1 MSFAPTYLHC
11 RYVLPSP
18 PCTTPL
24 SIAATP
30 TLPLP
35 PLPRLIIMQL
45 NGEGVQTK
53 AFWHPATTACFAS
66 RCENHFITQQHE
78 RHKTDATTAVVKI
91 VTLGMCCNLGF
102 VATACNVV
110 EFTTWLK
117 GRCCGKSV
125 EGENTAVWVRA
136 WAVLGKGKVE
146 KRQIVADVAKGC
158 LLQHVATGV
167 APSLHITPYRT

>member
-91 VTLGMCCNLGF
+91 VTLGICCNMLQQVLHQVYILHLIGRKF
-102 VATACNVV
+102 RA
-110 EFTTWLK
+110 EFTGLRIGYHGRFAMPQGVWSKSGLVWSGPRRIGHLK
-117 GRCCGKSV
+117 HPF
-125 EGENTAVWVRA
+125 E
-136 WAVLGKGKVE
+136 
-146 KRQIVADVAKGC
+146 
-158 LLQHVATGV
+158 
-167 APSLHITPYRT
+167 TPV